1 MPISRLELISSYG
14 DQTLNRVRFVVH
26 GSSNATESVS
36 ILDEGLRF
44 VEGRPTLSTNI
55 VHAHD
60 WTVNPQKQAQ
70 SHGMGEVLGEPGDV
84 MVCAVPPNL
93 HLGYGIFTT
102 AYVDRMLKRVS
113 GAPLRY
119 AAGRKQ
125 LSFYKTADTE
135 ASRVHVESEVANGYL
150 IDQMPQLLLEPKYVI
165 GRFAPSPVFDSVVTQ
180 LDVAVRSMQPLEYE
194 RLETSLHELFR
205 PTIAANAAYAASAIH
220 DIIIGTVESVVIS
233 RLRMMRWQGLALLGF
248 TFFEGKQP
256 VKIAPVKD
264 LTEQQRRMDELGRTL
279 ASSALFTAELGWLK
293 DYVAH
298 ELELMRLELEA
309 AELES
314 MPD

>member
-1 MPISRLELISSYG
+1 MSIPRLEFISSYG
-14 DQTLNRVRFVVH
+14 DQTLSRVRFVVH

-36 ILDEGLRF
+36 ILDEGLSF

-70 SHGMGEVLGEPGDV
+70 SRGLGEVLGEPGDV
-84 MVCAVPPNL
+84 VVCAVPPNL

-102 AYVDRMLKRVS
+102 AYVDRALKRVS

-125 LSFYKTADTE
+125 LAFYKTADTE
-135 ASRVHVESEVANGYL
+135 AARVHLESEIANGYL

-165 GRFAPSPVFDSVVTQ
+165 GRFAPGPVFDSVVTQ
-180 LDVAVRSMQPLEYE
+180 LDVAVRSMQPLEYA
-194 RLETSLHELFR
+194 RLEASLGDLFR
-205 PTIAANAAYAASAIH
+205 PTIDANAAYAASAIH
-220 DIIIGTVESVVIS
+220 DIIVGTVESVVIS

-248 TFFEGKQP
+248 GFFEGKQA

-264 LTEQQRRMDELGRTL
+264 LVEQRRRMDELGRTL
-279 ASSALFTAELGWLK
+279 ASSALFTGDLVWLK
-293 DYVAH
+293 SYVAH